1 MSEDSQPLPASPWV
15 RRFASLIVPGGTVL
29 DLACGYGRH
38 SRYLAGL
45 GFDVLAVD
53 KDEAALAGLAGVP
66 GIRTLQ
72 ADLEDKAWP
81 LGGRLFDAIVVT
93 NYLWRPLFSML
104 LASVSD
110 HGVLIYETFMV
121 GNESFGKPENP
132 AFLLRPGEL
141 LEVTHRRLV
150 PVAFEQGE
158 VENPRPAMVQRLCAV
173 RRSPTH
179 LPERA
184 LP

>member
-1 MSEDSQPLPASPWV
+1 MNQDCLPLPPSPWV

-29 DLACGYGRH
+29 DIACGSGRH

-53 KDEAALAGLAGVP
+53 KDEAALAELAGVP

-81 LGGRLFDAIVVT
+81 LGGRQFDAIVVT
-93 NYLWRPLFSML
+93 NYLWRPLFPML

-110 HGVLIYETFMV
+110 QGVLIYETFMV
-121 GNESFGKPENP
+121 GNEAFGKPQNP

-141 LEVTHRRLV
+141 LDVTARRLT

-158 VENPRPAMVQRLCAV
+158 VQIPRPAMVQRLCAV
-173 RRSPTH
+173 RRGPTP
-179 LPERA
+179 LP
-184 LP
+184 

>member
-1 MSEDSQPLPASPWV
+1 MNEDYQPASPWV
-15 RRFASLIVPGGTVL
+15 QRFAPLIVPGGTVL
-29 DLACGYGRH
+29 DVACGSGRH

-53 KDEAALAGLAGVP
+53 KDEAALASLAGVP

-72 ADLEDKAWP
+72 ADLEAKAWP
-81 LGGRLFDAIVVT
+81 LGVRQFDAIVVT
-93 NYLWRPLFSML
+93 NYLWRPLFPML

-110 HGVLIYETFMV
+110 RGVLVFETFMV
-121 GNESFGKPENP
+121 GNEAFGRPHNP

-141 LEVTHRRLV
+141 LEVISRRLS

-158 VENPRPAMVQRLCAV
+158 VESPRPAMLQRLCAV
-173 RRSPTH
+173 RLGVGK
-179 LPERA
+179 LPG
-184 LP
+184 

>member
-1 MSEDSQPLPASPWV
+1 MNEDYQPASPWV
-15 RRFASLIVPGGTVL
+15 QRFASLIVPGGTVL
-29 DLACGYGRH
+29 DVACGSGRH

-45 GFDVLAVD
+45 GFEVLGVD
-53 KDEAALAGLAGVP
+53 KDEAALAELAGVP

-93 NYLWRPLFSML
+93 NYLWRPLLPML

-110 HGVLIYETFMV
+110 QGVLIFETFMV
-121 GNESFGKPENP
+121 GNEAFGRPHNP

-141 LEVTHRRLV
+141 LEVTSRRLV

-158 VENPRPAMVQRLCAV
+158 VHSPRPAMVQRLCAV
-173 RRSPTH
+173 RRGPTL
-179 LPERA
+179 LP
-184 LP
+184 